1 MCSSVLFSDFEYKAS
16 LALNNMAITM
26 IERSCYGQAYETLK
40 DATFALAAASRAL
53 VSEYTGDNQSHSSSS
68 ALEVQTRL
76 QAAYIRSAHPD
87 PSPLRL
93 FPINVISLNSRVK
106 SADFS
111 FKAITEQVRVQTL
124 IRVDSND
131 TELLENMEECFDLSS
146 AIILYNYAI
155 VSLAQADV
163 IARRSKRRSKAL
175 KESAIKLLTL
185 SGDLLSRLYEACEE
199 SYILSRVIFISATLL
214 QTLSQTLLSAGQVQE
229 AESCIST
236 LQFLG
241 RVAEDEMEEE
251 RDVAA
256 LIYAGNV
263 AAAA

>member
-1 MCSSVLFSDFEYKAS
+1 MCNSVLSSDFEYKAS

-26 IERSCYGQAYETLK
+26 IERSCHGQAYDTLK
-40 DATFALAAASRAL
+40 DAAFALAAASRAFG
-53 VSEYTGDNQSHSSSS
+53 SECTGDDQSHSSS
-68 ALEVQTRL
+68 ALEVQKRL
-76 QAAYIRSAHPD
+76 QAAYIRSAQPD
-87 PSPLRL
+87 PSPILF
-93 FPINVISLNSRVK
+93 FPINVMSHNNRVK
-106 SADFS
+106 STDFS
-111 FKAITEQVRVQTL
+111 FKAMSEQVRVHTL

-131 TELLENMEECFDLSS
+131 TELLENMDEYFDLSS

-155 VSLAQADV
+155 ASLAKANAMAQ
-163 IARRSKRRSKAL
+163 RSKRRSKAL

-199 SYILSRVIFISATLL
+199 SYILSRIIFISAALL
-214 QTLSQTLLSAGQVQE
+214 QMLSQTLLSAGQVQE

-236 LQFLG
+236 LEFLG
-241 RVAEDEMEEE
+241 RVAEDEMEED

-256 LIYAGNV
+256 LIYAGNI